1 MSAVGV
7 AGLCSAREKKSHRQG
22 RRSPTAK
29 GEEVPPPREKK
40 FGHAR
45 AQAFVD
51 AFLEQEIIR

>member
-1 MSAVGV
+1 MPREEEV
-7 AGLCSAREKKSHRQG
+7 APPKEKKSHRQG
-22 RRSPTAK
+22 RRGPTAK
-29 GEEVPPPREKK
+29 GEEAPTPREKK